1 MFEIEVFWW
10 RIAGIVDRI
19 LTANLFEPVR
29 VDRFDNSVCLE
40 AGGKPAIAYERAG
53 VAPCAFEGF
62 AVEDFS
68 EFAGEAQGR
77 LVTR

>member
-1 MFEIEVFWW
+1 
-10 RIAGIVDRI
+10 
-19 LTANLFEPVR
+19 
-29 VDRFDNSVCLE
+29 
-40 AGGKPAIAYERAG
+40 

-68 EFAGEAQGR
+68 EFLGETQGR